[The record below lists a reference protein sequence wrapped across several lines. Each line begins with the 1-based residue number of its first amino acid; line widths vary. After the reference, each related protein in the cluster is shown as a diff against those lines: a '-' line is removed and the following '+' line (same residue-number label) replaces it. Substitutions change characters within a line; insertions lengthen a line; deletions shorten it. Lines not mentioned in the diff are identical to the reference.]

1 MSFFANKQNVQSIE
15 RPGTTSY
22 PMLNEQHGCVNGFSA
37 GITLYT
43 ETHYL
48 APGVHEDQEGFVVLE
63 GTGWA
68 KVGDEEFRLE
78 PDVCFIAPAG
88 TPHAVKRD
96 ANVPH
101 VKVCWFH
108 GAVK

>member
-1 MSFFANKQNVQSIE
+1 MRYFASRQNVPAIA

-22 PMLNEQHGCVNGFSA
+22 PMLDETHGCVNGFSA

-43 ETHYL
+43 EPEYL
-48 APGVHEDQEGFVVLE
+48 APGVHADQEGFVVLE

-68 KVGDEEFRLE
+68 RVGNEEFRLAPE
-78 PDVCFIAPAG
+78 VCFIAPAG
-88 TPHAVKRD
+88 VAHAVKRD